1 MYTYI
6 AQDIHGNW
14 FVSKQS
20 FPLCEAAEAEAY
32 SVAEYDF
39 ITSIEI
45 VRCEDMVCFNEMNP
59 ILN

>member
-6 AQDIHGNW
+6 AQDIQGNW
-14 FVSKQS
+14 FVSSQA
-20 FPLCEAAEAEAY
+20 FDLREAAEAEAY
-32 SVAEYDF
+32 SLAEYDF

>member
-6 AQDIHGNW
+6 AQDIQGNW
-14 FVSKQS
+14 FVSSQA
-20 FPLCEAAEAEAY
+20 FDLREAAEAEAY
-32 SVAEYDF
+32 SLAEYDF

-45 VRCEDMVCFNEMNP
+45 VRCEDMVCADELKS